1 MAVTILQ
8 NLFEMVHSRMFD
20 IFVKVLYCEKFIP
33 LIFLQWTEADMSIQ
47 VQVLYKATQIYNVRK

>member
-1 MAVTILQ
+1 
-8 NLFEMVHSRMFD
+8 MFN

-47 VQVLYKATQIYNVRK
+47 VQVLNKGPVIIYAHGGAGGN